1 MKESLKRI
9 LEKDR
14 EVYVIDHWGYIKGAK
29 AIVTRATILEVDYKN
44 KNLVA
49 LLYGDTYN
57 RYKFED
63 YGRLIFNTEQEANT
77 FANKIPDPGSI
88 IFQIIGRKVYSKA
101 IRNILGKN
109 EEGFYDLI
117 IEFDRGSCISTKEL
131 GHTIF
136 SRREEARKQLTSMK
150 NEKNMLVKESC
161 TCCNDVYKI
170 LEIPGNINHT
180 GIILY
185 KTKIVNTDRESLGW
199 CYYLTAEDDKYPIV
213 ITEGA
218 ANAILK
224 DHEKALNLV
233 YNRWYDRYK

>member
-9 LEKDR
+9 LEKDKV
-14 EVYVIDHWGYIKGAK
+14 VYVIDYWGYTKGSK
-29 AIVTRATILEVDYKN
+29 AIVTSATILDVDYKH
-44 KNLVA
+44 KILVA

-63 YGRLIFNTEQEANT
+63 YGRLIFNTETEANT
-77 FANKIPDPGSI
+77 FASKIPDPGSI
-88 IFQIIGRKVYSKA
+88 IFQIIGTKVYSKSV
-101 IRNILGKN
+101 RNIRGKN
-109 EEGFYDLI
+109 DEGCHDLV

-136 SRREEARKQLTSMK
+136 SKREEARKQLANMNDETV
-150 NEKNMLVKESC
+150 MLVKESC

-170 LEIPGNINHT
+170 LEISGNTNHT

-185 KTKIVNTDRESLGW
+185 KTKIVNTNRDSSGW

-213 ITEGA
+213 ITENA

-233 YNRWYDRYK
+233 YNRWFDRYK